1 MSRWHK
7 HEWDLLPERAFQP
20 RGWKGGMTLEGGKDQ
35 AAPDPRLGIASEE
48 QVRLNR
54 EMYNDYR
61 TIDAP
66 WMKDISNRVLSIT
79 EANAGRAGALSDF
92 QLDQMRRND
101 ARYWNSV
108 VPLENELIQDARRF
122 DSAEYK
128 EGMVGRAMADAQQSF
143 DQARAQ
149 GLRMQSR
156 IGINPADA
164 KFFGPQMEIAQ
175 ANALTSA
182 ANKTRL
188 AADQI
193 GLSTKLQTYG
203 GIKGIAGLGATNA
216 QLAIGAIGAGN
227 QSGAGMTGAAG
238 AYLGANNAAAGVMNQ
253 GVGVGLQGLSNY
265 SAQGIQAAQVN
276 NAADPFATIL
286 GAGAQLG
293 AAYLGRSDRRLKENI
308 VFVGTHDTSGL
319 NLYEFSYV
327 NGSGK
332 RYRGVM
338 ADEVES
344 VDPRAVVYDDL
355 GFAMVDYGRLGLE
368 LVEVSA

>member
-7 HEWDLLPERAFQP
+7 HEWDMLPERAFQP

-35 AAPDPRLGIASEE
+35 AAPDPRLGKASEE
-48 QVRLNR
+48 QVALNR
-54 EMYNDYR
+54 QMYQDYR
-61 TIDAP
+61 AVDAP
-66 WMKDISNRVLSIT
+66 FMQDIAKRVLGIS
-79 EANAGRAGALSDF
+79 EGNAARAGALSDF

-101 ARYWNSV
+101 ARYQSTV
-108 VPLENELIQDARRF
+108 VPLENELIQDARRY
-122 DSAEYK
+122 DSEAYK

-143 DQARAQ
+143 DQVRTQ
-149 GLRMQSR
+149 GLRMQAR
-156 IGINPADA
+156 MGLNPADA

-227 QSGAGMTGAAG
+227 QSGAGMTN
-238 AYLGANNAAAGVMNQ
+238 AYGSYLNANNAAAGVMNQ
-253 GVGVGLQGLSNY
+253 GVGVGLTGLSNY
-265 SAQGIQAAQVN
+265 SAQGIQAAQAN
-276 NAADPFATIL
+276 NAADPFNTIL
-286 GAGAQLG
+286 GA
-293 AAYLGRSDRRLKENI
+293 AAGGFASSFKWSDRRLKQDI
-308 VFVGTHDTSGL
+308 VRVGTDSRTGL
-319 NLYEFSYV
+319 SLYEFSYV

-332 RYRGVM
+332 RFRGVM
-338 ADEVES
+338 ADEVEA
-344 VDPRAVVYDDL
+344 VDPHAVVYDDL
-355 GFAMVDYGRLGLE
+355 GFAMVDYSRIGVE
-368 LVEVSA
+368 MVEV